1 MRKLHLTYPIFQTV
15 SGKLSWSHYVE
26 LLLVKNDLER
36 SFYEQ
41 QCINER
47 WSIREL
53 KRQKGPSLYLRLAAS
68 KNKEQILEMA
78 KKGRSVTRPEDL
90 LREPRI
96 FEFLQLPEGAEF
108 LESDLEKRLINH
120 LRDFML
126 ELGRGFAFIGR
137 QHRVTIDN
145 DHHYVDIL
153 FYNYILRCFVI
164 VDLKTRKAR
173 AGDVGQVNM
182 YLNYFREEVNQ
193 HDDNPPVGIV
203 LTTERNKGVIR
214 YALEGITNQ
223 LLVSK
228 YQTFLPKK
236 EALQAEIDRV
246 LNEEE

>member
-1 MRKLHLTYPIFQTV
+1 MRKLHLTYSIFQTV

-36 SFYEQ
+36 SFDEQ

-53 KRQKGPSLYLRLAAS
+53 KRQKETSLYHRLAAS

-78 KKGRSVTRPEDL
+78 KKGRSVTHPEDL
-90 LREPRI
+90 LREPYI

-108 LESDLEKRLINH
+108 LESDLEKRLIDH

-145 DHHYVDIL
+145 DHHQGKRIKTASSVRTGIFDVANIAWLDCYVK
-153 FYNYILRCFVI
+153 N
-164 VDLKTRKAR
+164 
-173 AGDVGQVNM
+173 
-182 YLNYFREEVNQ
+182 
-193 HDDNPPVGIV
+193 
-203 LTTERNKGVIR
+203 
-214 YALEGITNQ
+214 
-223 LLVSK
+223 
-228 YQTFLPKK
+228 
-236 EALQAEIDRV
+236 DR
-246 LNEEE
+246 